1 MTKQEADRR
10 LLNLLDKILTRTE
23 AENVS
28 NEELIGLNDS
38 AHKLYITLCNS
49 GALQIGGLDST
60 GSSGI
65 MN

>member
-10 LLNLLDKILTRTE
+10 LLDLLDKILTRTE
-23 AENVS
+23 AEDVS

-49 GALQIGGLDST
+49 GALQM
-60 GSSGI
+60 GSSNIPSGNGM

>member
-1 MTKQEADRR
+1 MKKQDVDNR
-10 LLNLLDKILTRTE
+10 LLQLLDKILTRTE
-23 AENVS
+23 SEDIS

-49 GALQIGGLDST
+49 GALQIGDFGST
-60 GSSGI
+60 GASGM

>member
-1 MTKQEADRR
+1 MKKQDVDNR
-10 LLNLLDKILTRTE
+10 LLQLLDKILTRTE
-23 AENVS
+23 SEDIS